1 LLVIGHQ
8 RRFAPQYLAARAALA
23 EGSIGEVVAVEAFG
37 HAGASLLVDSTHTI
51 DLVRFFLGDP
61 SGEWVIGQ
69 IDARGHR
76 HAWGQ
81 PVEDCALAWIKF
93 QSGVRALLAV
103 GSAPPVHPGGVRD
116 PLSPSVEWTYHRIIV
131 HGTTGRLEIDGDA
144 PYQGRPLVRIHRGAG
159 VTTVP
164 LAEPYDADGGLLA
177 FAREVATLVD
187 CLEDPGLRHPLE
199 AESARATLEVLLA
212 IYESSRRRQLVRLPL
227 DTTDNALITMLEEGD
242 I

>member
-1 LLVIGHQ
+1 
-8 RRFAPQYLAARAALA
+8 
-23 EGSIGEVVAVEAFG
+23 
-37 HAGASLLVDSTHTI
+37 
-51 DLVRFFLGDP
+51 
-61 SGEWVIGQ
+61 
-69 IDARGHR
+69 
-76 HAWGQ
+76 
-81 PVEDCALAWIKF
+81 
-93 QSGVRALLAV
+93 
-103 GSAPPVHPGGVRD
+103 VHPAGVRD
-116 PLSPSVEWTYHRIIV
+116 PLSPSLEWTYHRITV

-144 PYQGRPLVRIHRGAG
+144 PHQGRPLVRIHRGAG

-212 IYESSRRRQLVRLPL
+212 VYESSRSRQLVRLPL
-227 DTTDNALITMLEEGD
+227 TITDNPLITMLEEGV